1 MPASGRS
8 LLSEQQDKSPCSL
21 LPRGSAQQL
30 PFCQTLLSQL
40 PKQSGPRWEGSCK
53 TPGENSREPLI
64 QTHSSLCITE
74 LKNSLH
80 TGLGFASRHTFYR
93 MEIATEMIFMFYF
106 RGTRGWSPVKRTIE
120 MEGKDKLYLI
130 FKPVPLFSSS
140 PFCWTFN
147 STFVKIQQSNCL
159 NFFFKYQPYLII
171 LTSKLF
177 LSVPNTAKVPHLV

>member
-1 MPASGRS
+1 MVAFWQAGCHLWICQHQDARCFQSNRTRVPAPCCQEALPSSCHSAKLFFHSS
-8 LLSEQQDKSPCSL
+8 LSRVD
-21 LPRGSAQQL
+21 RGGKAA
-30 PFCQTLLSQL
+30 
-40 PKQSGPRWEGSCK
+40 
-53 TPGENSREPLI
+53 GENSREPLI
-64 QTHSSLCITE
+64 QTHSSLRITE

-106 RGTRGWSPVKRTIE
+106 TGTRGWSLVKRTTE

-147 STFVKIQQSNCL
+147 STFVKIQQGNCL
-159 NFFFKYQPYLII
+159 NFF
-171 LTSKLF
+171 
-177 LSVPNTAKVPHLV
+177 